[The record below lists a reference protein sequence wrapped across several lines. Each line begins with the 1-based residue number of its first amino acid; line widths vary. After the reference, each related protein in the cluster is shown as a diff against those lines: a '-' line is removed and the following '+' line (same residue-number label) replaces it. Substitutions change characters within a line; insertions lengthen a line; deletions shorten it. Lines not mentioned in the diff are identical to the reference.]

1 MLNVI
6 IAKRGMMVVEE
17 VEWKMNEEEIESLVD
32 TYFNPKTS
40 ISSVAI
46 DEINEDNDVGTS
58 THTQNVGKRLFLYM
72 FRHEE
77 PQGSD
82 KISRF
87 TKLPLQETMLSQIP
101 TQEYRFEQFPTQ
113 WSSFQALHK
122 DLEEIDD
129 VFGSINLSFAR
140 NFTQKDVVEDS
151 LRVEDYQLNDMVV
164 DDSVRV
170 DANQDVN
177 HMEVDLSVMVEES
190 QAIVVEESVM
200 VKESYDDVA
209 STDRLDDDSYDATY
223 VYEGSS
229 YKEDSVI
236 ELIVNVP
243 DSMFDKNDLDVID
256 NEEFDSDSSEKSD
269 LESIS
274 NSKLRQLRKRKLQED
289 DVVNK
294 HDFFV
299 GQSFGSNKKIKD
311 RVCMQ

>member
-1 MLNVI
+1 MVQDLGHSD
-6 IAKRGMMVVEE
+6 RGIMYY
-17 VEWKMNEEEIESLVD
+17 NFLV
-32 TYFNPKTS
+32 S
-40 ISSVAI
+40 VSVAI

-72 FRHEE
+72 FRQEE

-129 VFGSINLSFAR
+129 VF
-140 NFTQKDVVEDS
+140 
-151 LRVEDYQLNDMVV
+151 

-209 STDRLDDDSYDATY
+209 STDRLDDDNYDATY

-229 YKEDSVI
+229 YEEDSVI
-236 ELIVNVP
+236 ELTVNVP

-269 LESIS
+269 LKSIS

-294 HDFFV
+294 HDFFCRAILW
-299 GQSFGSNKKIKD
+299 Q
-311 RVCMQ
+311 

>member
-1 MLNVI
+1 MVQDLGHSD
-6 IAKRGMMVVEE
+6 RGIMYY
-17 VEWKMNEEEIESLVD
+17 NFLV
-32 TYFNPKTS
+32 S
-40 ISSVAI
+40 VSVAI

-77 PQGSD
+77 PQ
-82 KISRF
+82 
-87 TKLPLQETMLSQIP
+87 
-101 TQEYRFEQFPTQ
+101 
-113 WSSFQALHK
+113 ALHRE
-122 DLEEIDD
+122 LEEIDD
-129 VFGSINLSFAR
+129 IFGSINLKFSK
-140 NFTQKDVVEDS
+140 NVTKKDVVEDS
-151 LRVEDYQLNDMVV
+151 LRGRDYQLNDMVV

-229 YKEDSVI
+229 YEEDSMNETEQQNVR
-236 ELIVNVP
+236 ELTVNVP

-294 HDFFV
+294 RDFFCRAILW
-299 GQSFGSNKKIKD
+299 Q
-311 RVCMQ
+311 